1 MPYTDLLPLLLQNSL
16 VVPIPMQP
24 QELPYPKGYDANAKY
39 DYHPSF
45 IGHSMENCK
54 ALKFKVRSLIKEGW
68 LNFKEDNP
76 NIGNNPLSGHR
87 EPLVSVIEEGGEQ
100 LRTMR
105 VEDVKTPM
113 DDFF

>member
-1 MPYTDLLPLLLQNSL
+1 MDL
-16 VVPIPMQP
+16 
-24 QELPYPKGYDANAKY
+24 
-39 DYHPSF
+39 
-45 IGHSMENCK
+45 
-54 ALKFKVRSLIKEGW
+54 
-68 LNFKEDNP
+68 KEDNP